1 MGFVKVVKNKAYFKR
16 YQVQFRRR
24 REGKTDYRARKRL
37 ITQDKNKYA
46 TPKYRIV
53 VRFTNKD
60 IIAQI
65 VYSKIAGDVVQTA
78 AYGHELP
85 RYGITVG
92 LTNYA
97 SAYAVG
103 LLLARRHL
111 TKLGLAN
118 KYVGLTDANGSDF
131 NVEHKEGN
139 PGPFTALLDVG
150 LSRTTTGSRV
160 FGAMKGALDGGLN
173 IPHNEKRFA
182 GYNRQEKKLNSDV
195 LRKYIFGGHV
205 ADYIKK
211 LQKDD
216 KPGYEKH
223 FSRFIKAG
231 IRAPDLESLYKKAHA
246 AIRANPAIVKTTKK
260 TEPKP
265 KKFNRPKFSLAQRK
279 ARTRERKLSHQL
291 RKAKAEA
298 EAQV

>member
-1 MGFVKVVKNKAYFKR
+1 MGFVKVVKNNSYFKR
-16 YQVQFRRR
+16 FQVRFRRR

-46 TPKYRIV
+46 TPKYRLV
-53 VRFTNKD
+53 FRFTNKD

-65 VYSKIAGDVVQTA
+65 LYSKITGDVVMTA
-78 AYGHELP
+78 AYAHELP
-85 RYGITVG
+85 RYGITLG

-97 SAYAVG
+97 AAYAVG

-111 TKLGLAN
+111 TKIGLA
-118 KYVGLTDANGSDF
+118 KTYVGLIEPDGSDF
-131 NVEHKEGN
+131 NVEHKDG

-150 LSRTTTGSRV
+150 LVRTTTGARV
-160 FGAMKGALDGGLN
+160 FGALKGALDGGLN
-173 IPHNEKRFA
+173 VPHSEKRFA
-182 GYNRQEKKLNSDV
+182 GYDRQEKKLNSDV

-211 LQKDD
+211 LQSENKAA
-216 KPGYEKH
+216 YEKH
-223 FSRFIKAG
+223 FSRFIKKG
-231 IRAPDLESLYKKAHA
+231 IKASDLETTYKKAHA

-265 KKFNRPKFSLAQRK
+265 KRYNRQKISREQRK
-279 ARTRERKLSHQL
+279 ARVRQL
-291 RKAKAEA
+291 KENHAKAQA
-298 EAQV
+298 KAQE